1 MCIRDRYERE
11 PVLLLDKVQTAEFSF
26 LGIDEN
32 GEMTRWMP
40 NWEEEGALPSAVALD
55 VQFVDDVFIQWPVLT
70 TSVRIDQG
78 AISGANN
85 QSANKSYSTTIREL
99 MQKRKN
105 PQ

>member
-1 MCIRDRYERE
+1 
-11 PVLLLDKVQTAEFSF
+11 
-26 LGIDEN
+26 
-32 GEMTRWMP
+32 
-40 NWEEEGALPSAVALD
+40 VALD
-55 VQFVDDVFIQWPVLT
+55 VQFVDGVFIQWPVLT

-78 AISGANN
+78 AIGGASN